1 MGEPI
6 IRIEGLHKRFGDR
19 KALEDINLEIYPGE
33 IMVIMGPSGCG
44 KTVLLKHLIGL
55 LRPDAGEVVVD
66 GQRIS
71 SLGEGELNRLRQRI
85 GIVFQTS
92 ALFDSMTVGENVAFP
107 LRQHRRLPEAEI
119 QRLVREKLE
128 MVGMAGTENLFPS
141 ELSGGM
147 RKRVAIARAVILNP
161 EILLNDEPTAGLD
174 PIMSRTIDE
183 LILRL
188 RGDLGVTSL
197 VVTHDLHTAFSVADR
212 IAVLDEGRI
221 IEVGTREEI
230 QNSKNPIVV
239 RFLMAGDM
247 VGRSRWAQ

>member
-1 MGEPI
+1 MGEPL
-6 IRIEGLHKRFGDR
+6 IRIVGLYKSFGDR
-19 KALEDINLEIYPGE
+19 KALEDIHLEVYPGE

-55 LRPDAGEVVVD
+55 LHPDAGEVLVD
-66 GQRIS
+66 GQRIH
-71 SLGEGELNRLRQRI
+71 SLHERELNRLRQRI

-107 LRQHRRLPEAEI
+107 LRQHRKLPEWEV
-119 QRLVREKLE
+119 QRLVREKLT
-128 MVGMAGTENLFPS
+128 MVGMEGTEHLFPS

-147 RKRVAIARAVILNP
+147 RKRVAIARALVLEP
-161 EILLNDEPTAGLD
+161 EILLYDEPTAGLD
-174 PIMSRTIDE
+174 PIMSRAIDE

-188 RGDLGVTSL
+188 RRELGVTSL

-230 QNSKNPIVV
+230 RNSKNPVV
-239 RFLMAGDM
+239 IRFLQAGTPPPK
-247 VGRSRWAQ
+247 VS

>member
-161 EILLNDEPTAGLD
+161 EILLYDEPTAGLD
-174 PIMSRTIDE
+174 PIMSRIIDE